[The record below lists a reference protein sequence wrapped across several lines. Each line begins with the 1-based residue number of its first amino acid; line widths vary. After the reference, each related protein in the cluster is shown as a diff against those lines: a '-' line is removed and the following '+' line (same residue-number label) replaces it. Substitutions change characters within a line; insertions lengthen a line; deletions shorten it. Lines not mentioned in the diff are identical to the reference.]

1 MDLFDIKNP
10 PLSQAHPD
18 FRQLACPSV
27 SWEKTWKNIGV
38 KKEASLILGVWWSC
52 FCLMLLHVSLLAYL
66 RPSCLPAFLPH
77 CFTGFLACSVRRYFL
92 WYLRCPDSFRFGRRK
107 VRSKL
112 YQNQV
117 TILAT
122 MNEPLHCQTLQ
133 FLTLKYNT
141 QPLPSFFPSI
151 WGTDWIASSLNG
163 SFCKAFPFLL
173 DFGAIAGS
181 TDCNPST
188 PSNEF
193 HPGRACNDLLP
204 GQCAKKNLSCMH
216 HQLATPWNLCFIVY
230 IIWEPVV
237 SIVSNIN
244 IEVKWLY
251 TWYIVTILL
260 YYHYIISLHLHLKEN
275 AQNFKRFFQ
284 KKKKMTKTWAKR
296 DLHVSTCNPHPTSKW
311 SKLSNMSPPS
321 SRNLH
326 PKIALGRPEGQFPGS
341 LGWRSNSLGQ
351 NLQPQQKGL

>member
-27 SWEKTWKNIGV
+27 SWEKHGQR
-38 KKEASLILGVWWSC
+38 KEASLILGVWWRC

-77 CFTGFLACSVRRYFL
+77 WFTGFLACSVRRYSL

-133 FLTLKYNT
+133 FLTMKYNT

-216 HQLATPWNLCFIVY
+216 HQLATPWNLCFIV
-230 IIWEPVV
+230 
-237 SIVSNIN
+237 
-244 IEVKWLY
+244 
-251 TWYIVTILL
+251 
-260 YYHYIISLHLHLKEN
+260 
-275 AQNFKRFFQ
+275 
-284 KKKKMTKTWAKR
+284 KMTW
-296 DLHVSTCNPHPTSKW
+296 
-311 SKLSNMSPPS
+311 KL
-321 SRNLH
+321 
-326 PKIALGRPEGQFPGS
+326 
-341 LGWRSNSLGQ
+341 
-351 NLQPQQKGL
+351 

>member
-1 MDLFDIKNP
+1 
-10 PLSQAHPD
+10 
-18 FRQLACPSV
+18 
-27 SWEKTWKNIGV
+27 
-38 KKEASLILGVWWSC
+38 
-52 FCLMLLHVSLLAYL
+52 MLLHVSLLAYL

-151 WGTDWIASSLNG
+151 WGIDWIASSLNG

-230 IIWEPVV
+230 IIWKPVV

-251 TWYIVTILL
+251 MWYIVTILL
-260 YYHYIISLHLHLKEN
+260 YYHYISTSSFKKN
-275 AQNFKRFFQ
+275 AQNFKRLFF
-284 KKKKMTKTWAKR
+284 KKRRWLKLEPNVTYMYQ
-296 DLHVSTCNPHPTSKW
+296 HVIFTATSKW
-311 SKLSNMSPPS
+311 SKLSNMS
-321 SRNLH
+321 N
-326 PKIALGRPEGQFPGS
+326 ALGRPGGQFPGS
-341 LGWRSNSLGQ
+341 LGWRSNSLGPKSTTPT
-351 NLQPQQKGL
+351 NLQDFCQKLIETPSPNPPPKKKKKNGTQLVADFFCWKMVPLA